1 MKQVMWI
8 TADGEQIPID
18 EMDDLHVFNA
28 VRVIYKKYHLPFRDM
43 PRMLDE
49 ARNFLEDTVTG
60 RNKTQLLIARQN
72 NPWHL

>member
-1 MKQVMWI
+1 MKQVVW
-8 TADGEQIPID
+8 TTSNGEQIPID

-28 VRVIYKKYHLPFRDM
+28 VRVVYKRYNLPFKDM

-60 RNKTQLLIARQN
+60 RNRTQLHVSRLKN
-72 NPWHL
+72 NWY